1 MHNSDVLRNAFAEN
15 IIILVWLLT
24 NNAVIWNSIQSQLIE
39 WNGYEAGQTLKE
51 QTKDAKIYV
60 GRCTTMHNLLF

>member
-1 MHNSDVLRNAFAEN
+1 MFSAMLLSWFFF
-15 IIILVWLLT
+15 ILVWLLT
-24 NNAVIWNSIQSQLIE
+24 NNAVIWNSIQ